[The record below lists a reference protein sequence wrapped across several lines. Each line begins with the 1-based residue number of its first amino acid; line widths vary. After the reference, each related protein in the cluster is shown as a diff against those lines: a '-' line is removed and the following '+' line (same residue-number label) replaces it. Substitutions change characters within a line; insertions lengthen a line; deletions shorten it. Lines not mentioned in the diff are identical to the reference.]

1 MLPTKL
7 AEGAYPG
14 HCCGGSSYHRLLYLK
29 LHATIMCHQFTEV
42 FHWPGKGLALAPL
55 TSLFISSLIHAT
67 IIYHCLI
74 VPGTV
79 LETYKCSRQYY
90 SCLHGHYI

>member
-1 MLPTKL
+1 MLPMKL

-14 HCCGGSSYHRLLYLK
+14 HCCGSCPYLRLLYPK
-29 LHATIMCHQFTEV
+29 LHDATIMCYHQ
-42 FHWPGKGLALAPL
+42 PGKGLPLAPL
-55 TSLFISSLIHAT
+55 TSLFISSLIQET

-79 LETYKCSRQYY
+79 LETYKCSRQHY
-90 SCLHGHYI
+90 SCLHEHYI